1 MLHISNIHYK
11 TSAYNTLIYMYIVL
25 LLAIIFHVHVHELT
39 CNFWGWGQLR
49 VECEWPGHSVTW
61 TVVCRPSPREAIQ
74 TPSCHPMLLQNMLR
88 VLYSINK
95 TDYFQMSKKGE
106 FWNTCRGTIK
116 GKDRIPFSR
125 EKLALHIN
133 RVSKI
138 TLTYADIFYWYKCI
152 CTSNWFHM
160 YCNYILVHV
169 PCIRDILF
177 FVTFIYKIKVLCYLQ
192 D

>member
-1 MLHISNIHYK
+1 MMLHISNIHYK

-39 CNFWGWGQLR
+39 CNFWGWGRLR

-61 TVVCRPSPREAIQ
+61 RVVCRPSPREAIQ

-138 TLTYADIFYWYKCI
+138 TLTYANIFNWYKCI

-169 PCIRDILF
+169 PCIKDILF
-177 FVTFIYKIKVLCYLQ
+177 FCDFYLQ